1 MSIQELD
8 RILVE
13 ILKVMWRLLPVLKER
28 WTIILRTQK
37 EKLGMKRR
45 LDRTDVVVGI
55 VSLTVGVAIDYAQ
68 A

>member
-13 ILKVMWRLLPVLKER
+13 IFEVMWRLLPVLKER

-37 EKLGMKRR
+37 GE
-45 LDRTDVVVGI
+45 VGNE
-55 VSLTVGVAIDYAQ
+55 TKA
-68 A
+68 